1 MQPPWS
7 IAMSMRTVPF
17 SIERTMSSV
26 ITVGA
31 LLPGTRTAPIRRS
44 AVFTMSLTVSGV
56 DFVMVMFSMFLN
68 FSFRCSILLSFSS
81 RRVTFEP
88 RPAAVS
94 VAFAPAVP
102 PPTITTCAWG
112 APVIFPRVSPL
123 PLYFFWRYCAPYWIA
138 RTPAVSLMGVRSGRR
153 LFSSVTVS

>member
-1 MQPPWS
+1 
-7 IAMSMRTVPF
+7 
-17 SIERTMSSV
+17 MSSV

-31 LLPGTRTAPIRRS
+31 MLPGTRTAPIRRS
-44 AVFTMSLTVSGV
+44 AVFTVSLSVSGV
-56 DFVMVMFSMFLN
+56 DFMMVMFSKCLN
-68 FSFRCSILLSFSS
+68 FSFSCSILLSFSS

-88 RPAAVS
+88 RPPDVS
-94 VAFAPAVP
+94 AAFAPAQP
-102 PPTITTCAWG
+102 PPTITTCVRG

-123 PLYFFWRYCAPYWIA
+123 PLYFFWRYCAPYWVA